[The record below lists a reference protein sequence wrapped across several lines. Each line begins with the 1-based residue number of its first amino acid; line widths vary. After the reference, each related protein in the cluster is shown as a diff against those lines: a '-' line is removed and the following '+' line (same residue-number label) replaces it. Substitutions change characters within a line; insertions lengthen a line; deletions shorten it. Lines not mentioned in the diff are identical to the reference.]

1 MVAGFWL
8 RGSLQVSRMNSCR
21 YFCHLTKHQNGSR
34 LQSSLLSGRHG
45 IRGCFHPGT
54 TNIAREAFKS
64 SSGYPQAKVTRKDM
78 FDAMKNFI
86 WPRGNKAIKARVLLA
101 LSLLVGAKFLNISVP
116 FMFKEAVDKLNTVT
130 GSHLNLSDRKLS
142 IHIVSDPSVRFNSMN
157 QHF

>member
-1 MVAGFWL
+1 MVAAFWF
-8 RGSLQVSRMNSCR
+8 RGSLQVSRMNSAYFCSR
-21 YFCHLTKHQNGSR
+21 YFCQLTRHRNGSK

-54 TNIAREAFKS
+54 RDAFKS
-64 SSGYPQAKVTRKDM
+64 SSGFPQPKVTRKDM

-86 WPRGNKAIKARVLLA
+86 WPRGNKAIKARVLFA

-130 GSHLNLSDRKLS
+130 GSHLNLSDREPLYL
-142 IHIVSDPSVRFNSMN
+142 PSY
-157 QHF
+157 